1 MLGVARSPFLL
12 GAGSER
18 EAVNRIG
25 VARICVGSMLLIT
38 TGLARRLFGV
48 PAEQDN
54 GALRLVARFFG
65 VRNVVLGAWALMA
78 RDPARA
84 SPPHVGGQEQQ
95 DVPIDQRRGRL
106 VDEAVAVQAELVGRV
121 DEPADQDRAHQ
132 RRAGPAQPEDRQRGP
147 LTGPATPSSRPT
159 ERSDLPEATSRRP
172 RPGARTQRPPT
183 HRQGPHRRRFRESG
197 DQWAR
202 SRLAGCWSWR

>member
-78 RDPARA
+78 RDRGPDERRLCYQLNAA
-84 SPPHVGGQEQQ
+84 VDATDLGILVVGGLEGEGLWQAATMGAALGSSALLAWMDLIKE
-95 DVPIDQRRGRL
+95 
-106 VDEAVAVQAELVGRV
+106 VDTAA
-121 DEPADQDRAHQ
+121 
-132 RRAGPAQPEDRQRGP
+132 
-147 LTGPATPSSRPT
+147 S
-159 ERSDLPEATSRRP
+159 
-172 RPGARTQRPPT
+172 
-183 HRQGPHRRRFRESG
+183 
-197 DQWAR
+197 
-202 SRLAGCWSWR
+202 

>member
-1 MLGVARSPFLL
+1 VLGVARSPFLL

-78 RDPARA
+78 RDRRPDERRLCYQLNAA
-84 SPPHVGGQEQQ
+84 VDATDLGILVVGGLEGEGLWQAATMGAALGSSALLAWMDLIKE
-95 DVPIDQRRGRL
+95 
-106 VDEAVAVQAELVGRV
+106 VDTAA
-121 DEPADQDRAHQ
+121 
-132 RRAGPAQPEDRQRGP
+132 
-147 LTGPATPSSRPT
+147 S
-159 ERSDLPEATSRRP
+159 
-172 RPGARTQRPPT
+172 
-183 HRQGPHRRRFRESG
+183 
-197 DQWAR
+197 
-202 SRLAGCWSWR
+202 